1 MTNLKETYNSVYN
14 QFEREN
20 ILNSLS
26 IDELNELAH
35 SQAKD
40 VKKRCERFLK
50 KRSSILLLGYGDIRL
65 FQKKFGIPDEAK
77 EFDLKIDQYT
87 FRIKFNE
94 EFEVW
99 RVLVNFSSGVSL
111 SYSL

>member
-1 MTNLKETYNSVYN
+1 MISTLKVVLTSVPLIFNGVTVDDVAGTFQEYSLTNIK
-14 QFEREN
+14 
-20 ILNSLS
+20 
-26 IDELNELAH
+26 
-35 SQAKD
+35 
-40 VKKRCERFLK
+40 
-50 KRSSILLLGYGDIRL
+50 
-65 FQKKFGIPDEAK
+65 K